1 MNLSTYTDKSFV
13 ISGNT
18 KEHRTILKEMG
29 GKWNSNLSCG
39 SGWIFTNA
47 RRKEVETWLKSIET
61 APPTEPATPI
71 TSLEVLVKDFA
82 DYIRPLYVSETV
94 LDVLYDFTLNCKYNT
109 KCRDEDDL
117 SVYFDNDNSKL
128 YRQYFLFMR
137 NLRVPYSL
145 YSTINKDTFI
155 EYALLTL
162 SE

>member
-18 KEHRTILKEMG
+18 KEYRTILKEMG

-39 SGWIFTNA
+39 SGWIFPNSK
-47 RRKEVETWLKSIET
+47 RNEVETWLKSIEKD
-61 APPTEPATPI
+61 PPVKPTTVVS
-71 TSLEVLVKDFA
+71 TEVLVKDFA
-82 DYIRPLYVSETV
+82 DYIRPLYISETI
-94 LDVLYDFTLNCKYNT
+94 LDILYDFTLNCKYNT
-109 KCRDEDDL
+109 KLRDDDDL

-128 YRQYFLFMR
+128 YQQYFLFMR
-137 NLRVPYSL
+137 NLRVPYSV

-162 SE
+162 AE

>member
-18 KEHRTILKEMG
+18 KEYRTILKEMG

-39 SGWIFTNA
+39 SGWIFTNSK
-47 RRKEVETWLKSIET
+47 RNELETWLKSIEKD
-61 APPTEPATPI
+61 PPVKPTTI
-71 TSLEVLVKDFA
+71 VSTEVLVKDFA
-82 DYIRPLYVSETV
+82 DYIRPLYTPETI
-94 LDVLYDFTLNCKYNT
+94 LDILYDFTLNCKYNT
-109 KCRDEDDL
+109 KLRDDDDL

-128 YRQYFLFMR
+128 YQQYFLFMR
-137 NLRVPYSL
+137 NVRVPYSL

-162 SE
+162 AE